1 MILIFFFSP
10 GVPVAYFRAEY
21 WKTNANILAMSVKVN
36 FLFIVSATKCLI
48 YIKSMFLTSRQ
59 PQISPMCKPANP
71 LEFVLFSKEF
81 QWSQF

>member
-1 MILIFFFSP
+1 MPCRHVILFPPRS
-10 GVPVAYFRAEY
+10 GVPVAYSRAEY
-21 WKTNANILAMSVKVN
+21 WKTKANILAMSVKVN

-48 YIKSMFLTSRQ
+48 CIKSMFFTSRQ

-81 QWSQF
+81 Q